1 MNVYE
6 ENYKLKK
13 QIEQYKKDLSNIHS
27 ILYCIGGPLNDNV
40 LQYSKKQRVT
50 FSQISK
56 IIKHNL

>member
-13 QIEQYKKDLSNIHS
+13 QIEQYKKNFNDIHL

-40 LQYSKKQRVT
+40 LRYSSKQLKTFFRISNIVT
-50 FSQISK
+50 FI
-56 IIKHNL
+56 